1 MSHRASKIDK
11 MSGSTHLPEK
21 SNSAVTRKGKMTFDD
36 AFNAAFKQV
45 SAAQSSFAR
54 MEDMQINFRKNLF
67 NPTIPV
73 PTPNFTP
80 PSFQP
85 SGEQTG
91 SDFKS
96 IMKVVM
102 KHEGTAYVRKDGGK
116 GSSRMG
122 ILQSTA
128 KQYGYN
134 GDIKNITK
142 TQAEAIYKKIWDKS
156 GAANLPYPLSVIH
169 FDTYVNSPAAAR
181 KVLKQSGGDIDAYL
195 QMREQRYVTLAS
207 MRPQVY
213 GKYLK
218 GWINRVNDLRAVAAD
233 YARSQQPE
241 QVKTAS
247 AKNTRTTG

>member
-11 MSGSTHLPEK
+11 LSDSAPIQEKTRTSGTKK
-21 SNSAVTRKGKMTFDD
+21 SKISFDD

-45 SAAQSSFAR
+45 SATQSSFPR
-54 MEDMQINFRKNLF
+54 MEDMQINFKKNLF
-67 NPTIPV
+67 NPAIPM
-73 PTPNFTP
+73 PAPNFSP
-80 PSFQP
+80 PAFQP
-85 SGEQTG
+85 SGGPAG

-128 KQYGYN
+128 KQYGYT
-134 GDIKNITK
+134 GDIKHITK
-142 TQAEAIYKKIWDKS
+142 AQAETIYKKIWDKS

-181 KVLKQSGGDIDAYL
+181 KILKQSGGNVDTYL
-195 QMREQRYVTLAS
+195 QMREQRYVKLAS
-207 MRPQVY
+207 VRPQMY
-213 GKYLK
+213 SKYLK
-218 GWINRVNDLRAVAAD
+218 GWINRVNDLKVVAAE

-247 AKNTRTTG
+247 SKTTRTTT